1 MSSQGAAGSGIKTTG
16 FDIAKKANVSQG
28 YNVNN
33 ISGVYVAEVMND
45 ADNQHNGRITVKIP
59 ELGSTS
65 ERIILLTTPFGGNTS
80 IKESADDPTL
90 YGEKST
96 SVSGSPKTYGM
107 WPQPPA
113 IGSNILVAFVG
124 SMEQGFMLGF
134 IPPRDR
140 NATMGGNA
148 SNMGYDGK
156 GGKILARTS
165 ESNLNDNLDAD
176 TRPADPTSV
185 AHLNE
190 AGLADDYV
198 RGHSQSS
205 ARRESPSNVFGITS
219 KGGHTLSLDDGAED
233 GSSDNIRI
241 KTRGGHTI
249 LLDDTN
255 GFIFITNKLG
265 NSWIEMDAE
274 GQVDIYSKG
283 GVSVATDGD
292 YNVHAKGSINMQA
305 DQGVNIKATGTE
317 GVKLQSTTGTI
328 DFHSAIDINSSALKE
343 INMTS
348 VNNMYIQG
356 SRVDINGPTPKA
368 AVETTKQSHMT
379 NTSITESVASRVP
392 EHHPWKGASTTQESQ
407 NLGLGDTA

>member
-1 MSSQGAAGSGIKTTG
+1 
-16 FDIAKKANVSQG
+16 
-28 YNVNN
+28 
-33 ISGVYVAEVMND
+33 
-45 ADNQHNGRITVKIP
+45 
-59 ELGSTS
+59 
-65 ERIILLTTPFGGNTS
+65 
-80 IKESADDPTL
+80 
-90 YGEKST
+90 
-96 SVSGSPKTYGM
+96 
-107 WPQPPA
+107 
-113 IGSNILVAFVG
+113 
-124 SMEQGFMLGF
+124 
-134 IPPRDR
+134 
-140 NATMGGNA
+140 MGGNA

-198 RGHSQSS
+198 RGHSQSG
-205 ARRESPSNVFGITS
+205 ARRESPSNVFGITT

-233 GSSDNIRI
+233 GSSDNVRI

-274 GQVDIYSKG
+274 GQVDIYSQG

-305 DQGVNIKATGTE
+305 DQGVNIKSTGNE
-317 GVKLQSTTGTI
+317 GVKIQSTIG
-328 DFHSAIDINSSALKE
+328 SIDIHSHININSTADKE
-343 INMTS
+343 VNMWSKSNT
-348 VNNMYIQG
+348 YIKG
-356 SRVDINGPTPKA
+356 TRVDINLPTNPTEAEKPTLQA
-368 AVETTKQSHMT
+368 HMT

-392 EHHPWKGASTTQESQ
+392 EHHPWKGASTTQESH